1 MRLHANHS
9 HRSEMASLASPQL
22 AMLQSHAACPF
33 GVTWQLLVRQQV
45 FSRAPMHRHNV
56 VPCVALQVGKDT
68 FTMDYQWPI
77 SAFQAFAICM
87 SSFDNKLACE

>member
-1 MRLHANHS
+1 MSVHVPCPIGRRYGS
-9 HRSEMASLASPQL
+9 
-22 AMLQSHAACPF
+22 AACTL
-33 GVTWQLLVRQQV
+33 GVLWQLLVRQQV
-45 FSRAPMHRHNV
+45 ILRAAMHRHGGDTV
-56 VPCVALQVGKDT
+56 SMPCAALQVGKDT